1 MNGTR
6 IDRKPKGIGLS
17 RERYLGIAF
26 SRFSHDPGSGLAK
39 VFAGRFSSSILVLDG
54 VPVCFPVHQL
64 AAVLYRLLYASL
76 PCPQLAT
83 TPAPRLGPVDFN

>member
-26 SRFSHDPGSGLAK
+26 SSFSHDPGSGLAK
-39 VFAGRFSSSILVLDG
+39 VFAGRF
-54 VPVCFPVHQL
+54 
-64 AAVLYRLLYASL
+64 LLRYLCWMAFQFAFQFISL
-76 PCPQLAT
+76 PLCFIDSCTLRCHVHSLPQ
-83 TPAPRLGPVDFN
+83 PRLPG